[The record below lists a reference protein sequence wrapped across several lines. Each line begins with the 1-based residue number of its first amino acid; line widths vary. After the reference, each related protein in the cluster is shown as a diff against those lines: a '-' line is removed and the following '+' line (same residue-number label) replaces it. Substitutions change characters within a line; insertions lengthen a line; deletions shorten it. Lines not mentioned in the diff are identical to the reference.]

1 MGITSLGAYSPLG
14 YELTFLTEWHCQLLR
29 AYYHNHIRQNKTEK
43 VFEKELSLWVYD
55 TKPMCKEY
63 HNIITLLYMLEMS
76 NMLEN
81 RKIVRIS
88 IL

>member
-1 MGITSLGAYSPLG
+1 MALP
-14 YELTFLTEWHCQLLR
+14 TFARILSQSHQ
-29 AYYHNHIRQNKTEK
+29 AKQQQEK
-43 VFEKELSLWVYD
+43 YLKELSLWVYD

-81 RKIVRIS
+81 RKI
-88 IL
+88 LK